1 MLSSG
6 SAPRSPSPNT
16 NPLSR
21 AAGEH
26 QPAGLC
32 GSPLSMSYTGQQARE
47 NHTTPIPLILSLSRH
62 QPPSRCPPAARQ
74 WCAQP
79 DLAPSPLPGTLQHPA
94 ALLESQAGCDNAVE
108 RGEKKKNT
116 TQSAFLFFFFHS
128 QPLLCH
134 PLWNVPPNS
143 SLPRCVLLPALP
155 LIVCSDCIFPT
166 LRLMARDHPWLRAGS
181 LSPPA
186 QCTSTG
192 LGKAASQEPW
202 RGEAGAL

>member
-1 MLSSG
+1 MALIETQRHG
-6 SAPRSPSPNT
+6 APQGCQVP
-16 NPLSR
+16 
-21 AAGEH
+21 
-26 QPAGLC
+26 
-32 GSPLSMSYTGQQARE
+32 
-47 NHTTPIPLILSLSRH
+47 
-62 QPPSRCPPAARQ
+62 RQ

-79 DLAPSPLPGTLQHPA
+79 NLAPSPLLGTLQHPA

-108 RGEKKKNT
+108 RGKKKLR
-116 TQSAFLFFFFHS
+116 ALFYFFFHS

-143 SLPRCVLLPALP
+143 LLPRCVLLPALP